1 MDDVS
6 VGIALVDTYMK
17 TRNVGDGR
25 RVFDEIGERNVVSWT
40 SLLSCYARNVLNGL
54 ALEFF
59 CLEVFDPNFFYVFE
73 IICVFLT
80 AMREVGNGY

>member
-40 SLLSCYARNVLNGL
+40 SLLSCYARNVLNSL
-54 ALEFF
+54 ALELFF
-59 CLEVFDPNFFYVFE
+59 LEVFDPISFM
-73 IICVFLT
+73 FL
-80 AMREVGNGY
+80 R

>member
-54 ALEFF
+54 ALELFF
-59 CLEVFDPNFFYVFE
+59 LEVFDPISFM
-73 IICVFLT
+73 FL
-80 AMREVGNGY
+80 R

>member
-40 SLLSCYARNVLNGL
+40 SLLSYYARNMLNGL
-54 ALEFF
+54 ALELFF
-59 CLEVFDPNFFYVFE
+59 
-73 IICVFLT
+73 
-80 AMREVGNGY
+80 